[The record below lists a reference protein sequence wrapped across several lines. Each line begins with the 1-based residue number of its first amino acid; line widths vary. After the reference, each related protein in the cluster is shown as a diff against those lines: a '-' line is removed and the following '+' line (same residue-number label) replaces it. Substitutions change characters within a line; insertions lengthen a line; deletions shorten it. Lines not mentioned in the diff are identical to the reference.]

1 MFEITQLAVNETTDI
16 HLRGPDDELLYDEAG
31 RPVTITVN
39 GPGTKAFAKAQQAK
53 NKALMEYVRRGKNK
67 PDTTLADNAEFLAR
81 VTVSFNNLQYKGM
94 SVNGYEQFKACYLDQ
109 SIGFISEQVGKEL
122 ADWSNF
128 TKGSTK
134 T

>member
-31 RPVTITVN
+31 RSVTITVN

-53 NKALMEYVRRGKNK
+53 NKALMEYVRKGKSK
-67 PDTTLADNAEFLAR
+67 PDTTLEDNAEFLAR
-81 VTVSFNNLQYKGM
+81 VTVSFNNFWYKGL
-94 SVNGYEQFKACYLDQ
+94 SGYEQFKACYLDQ
-109 SIGFISEQVGKEL
+109 SIGFIAEQVTKEL
-122 ADWSNF
+122 GDWANF

>member
-1 MFEITQLAVNETTDI
+1 MFEISKLAVSETTDI
-16 HLRGPDDELLYDEAG
+16 HLRGPDDELLYDEAD

-39 GPGTKAFAKAQQAK
+39 GPGTKAYAKAQQAK

-67 PDTTLADNAEFLAR
+67 PDTTLADTAEFLAR

-94 SVNGYEQFKACYLDQ
+94 SMTEYEQFKAFYLDQ
-109 SIGFISEQVGKEL
+109 SIGFVAEQVSKEL

>member
-53 NKALMEYVRRGKNK
+53 NKALMEYVRKGKNK
-67 PDTTLADNAEFLAR
+67 PDTTLEDNAEFLAR
-81 VTVSFNNLQYKGM
+81 VTVSFNNFWYKGL
-94 SVNGYEQFKACYLDQ
+94 SGYEQFKACYLDQ
-109 SIGFISEQVGKEL
+109 RVGFIAEQVGKEL
-122 ADWSNF
+122 TDWSNF